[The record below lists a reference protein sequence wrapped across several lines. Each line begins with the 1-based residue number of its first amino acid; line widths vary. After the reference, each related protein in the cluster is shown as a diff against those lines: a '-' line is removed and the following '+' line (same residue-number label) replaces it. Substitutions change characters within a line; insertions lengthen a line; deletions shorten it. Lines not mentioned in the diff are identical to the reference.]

1 MRTFKLVLLVGL
13 LALAAAAANA
23 QYYTLNASGSL
34 NSEGSIT
41 SGQFV
46 YNVTASSTALVPLL
60 DDVKTKGYRA
70 VIVQVTGSSNTV
82 YLNGT
87 VATPSLGLAL
97 KDSQSPIIIPLGATD
112 PDIDVIGTAGGEVIR
127 LIPVK

>member
-1 MRTFKLVLLVGL
+1 MRAIKLVFLVGL
-13 LALAAAAANA
+13 LALAGIAHA

-41 SGQFV
+41 SGVV
-46 YNVTASSTALVPLL
+46 YNVTASSTALAPLL

-70 VIVQVTGSSNTV
+70 AIVRVVSSSDVV

-87 VATPSLGLAL
+87 VATPSLGMPLNGSDGA
-97 KDSQSPIIIPLGATD
+97 PVIIPLGATD
-112 PDIDVIGTAGGEVIR
+112 PDIDVIGAAGGEVIR
-127 LIPVK
+127 IVPVK

>member
-1 MRTFKLVLLVGL
+1 MRALKLVFLVGL
-13 LALAAAAANA
+13 LALAAVAANA

-34 NSEGSIT
+34 NAEGAIT
-41 SGQFV
+41 SGVV

-60 DDVKTKGYRA
+60 DDVKTKGYRS
-70 VIVQVTGSSNTV
+70 VIVQVTGSSKTV

-87 VATPSLGLAL
+87 VATPTLGLAL
-97 KDSQSPIIIPLGATD
+97 KDSQSPIIIPLGSTD
-112 PDIDVIGTAGGEVIR
+112 PDIDVIGAAGGEVIR